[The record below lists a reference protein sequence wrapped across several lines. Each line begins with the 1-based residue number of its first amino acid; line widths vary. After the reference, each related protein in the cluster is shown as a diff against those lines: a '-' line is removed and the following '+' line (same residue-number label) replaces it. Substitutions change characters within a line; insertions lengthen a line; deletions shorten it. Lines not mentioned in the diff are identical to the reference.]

1 MGTPTSLDSYFD
13 PSEPGS
19 YAGAT
24 TYRRHHPKINYNE
37 LIEILSGYRGFT
49 LHTPAR
55 VRFPRNKTVVSGID
69 AQWAADLADVKK
81 FADKNNGFQY
91 WLCVVDVFS
100 KKAWVQPIRSKKAPE
115 VHHAFEKIF
124 AHTTRRP
131 RVIQTD
137 KGGEFNNK
145 ELKKYLKKHK
155 IDYFTSENEEIHAS
169 IAERFIRT
177 IKGRVFRYFTHNRT
191 VRYVDVLNKIVES
204 YNNTYH
210 RSIGMPPNNVNKE
223 NEVKIWRRMYGGA
236 PLSNYKFK
244 FKVGDRV
251 RIQEHRS
258 TFRKGYEGAYT
269 EEIFKIVERIP
280 RNPPVYKIVDYD
292 NEAITGTF
300 YEKELQ
306 KVKIIDDVFIID
318 KVIRQ
323 RRRNGKTEY
332 FVSWLGY
339 PKKFNSWTT
348 ELV

>member
-1 MGTPTSLDSYFD
+1 MGTDKNIDSYFD

-24 TYRRHHPKINYNE
+24 TYRRHHPKIKYKK
-37 LIEILSGYRGFT
+37 LAEILSEYRGFT

-55 VRFPRNKTVVSGID
+55 VRFPRNKTIVGGID
-69 AQWAADLADVKK
+69 SQWEVDLADVKR
-81 FADKNNGFQY
+81 FADKNNGFRY

-124 AHTTRRP
+124 ARTARRP
-131 RVIQTD
+131 KVIRSD

-145 ELKKYLKKHK
+145 ELKKFLKTHK

-177 IKGRVFRYFTHNRT
+177 IKGRVFRYFTHNQT
-191 VRYVDVLNKIVES
+191 DRYVDVLDMLVDS
-204 YNNTYH
+204 YNKTYH
-210 RSIGMPPNNVNKE
+210 RSIGMPPNEVSKK
-223 NEVKIWRRMYGGA
+223 NEVKIWRRLYGGA
-236 PLSNYKFK
+236 PLTNHNFK
-244 FKVGDRV
+244 FKVGDNV
-251 RIQEHRS
+251 RIQEHRA
-258 TFRKGYEGAYT
+258 TFRKGYEGAWT
-269 EEIFKIVERIP
+269 EEIFKITERLP
-280 RNPPVYKIVDYD
+280 RNPPVYRIVDYD
-292 NEAITGTF
+292 DEPITGTF

-306 KVKIIDDVFIID
+306 KVKIKDDVFIVD
-318 KVIRQ
+318 KVIKQ
-323 RRRNGKTEY
+323 RRRKGKTEY

-348 ELV
+348 TLV

>member
-1 MGTPTSLDSYFD
+1 MGTPSVDSYFD

-24 TYRRHHPKINYNE
+24 TYRRHHPDIKYNE
-37 LIEILSGYRGFT
+37 LATILRGYRGFS

-55 VRFPRNKTVVSGID
+55 VRFPRNKTIVGGID
-69 AQWAADLADVKK
+69 SQWEVDLADMKR
-81 FADKNNGFQY
+81 FADKNNGFKY
-91 WLCVVDVFS
+91 WLCAVDAFS
-100 KKAWVQPIRSKKAPE
+100 KKAWVQPIRSKRAPE

-124 AHTTRRP
+124 AYTDRRP
-131 RVIQTD
+131 RVVRTD
-137 KGGEFNNK
+137 KGGEFNNN
-145 ELKKYLKKHK
+145 ELKKFLKKHK

-191 VRYVDVLNKIVES
+191 DRYVDVLDKLVES
-204 YNNTYH
+204 YNKTYH
-210 RSIGMPPNNVNKE
+210 RSIGMSPNKVNKR
-223 NEVKIWRRMYGGA
+223 NEVRIWRRLYGGVI
-236 PLSNYKFK
+236 LSSYKFK

-251 RIQEHRS
+251 RIQEHRA
-258 TFRKGYEGAYT
+258 TFRKGYEGAWT

-292 NEAITGTF
+292 NDPITGTF

-306 KVKIIDDVFIID
+306 KVTMMDDIFIVD
-318 KVIRQ
+318 KVLKR

-339 PKKFNSWTT
+339 PQKFNSWTK
-348 ELV
+348 ELL